1 MLVRFSRSFLFFG
14 SLASFTSP
22 VLLRAP
28 DAGNTRR
35 RKKNNIKMLFQ
46 HFCFNMRHSSCTLAT
61 QSSLVSGAVATGM
74 AIRVDA
80 DNVCET
86 HASAPAPHQHANAAS
101 PTVYQSSG
109 RAARS
114 YYVRRANH
122 VDADIAVNKL
132 LWWACSLFFFP
143 CASETVMTGSNGY
156 NSFMWDYSL
165 LHHKTTR
172 IIRKKSEFLQWV
184 FSSGG
189 LEVRSCIFL

>member
-1 MLVRFSRSFLFFG
+1 MISNTILRCLMLVRFSRSFLFLV
-14 SLASFTSP
+14 SLTSLTSP
-22 VLLRAP
+22 SFFVP
-28 DAGNTRR
+28 QTQEKPGEE
-35 RKKNNIKMLFQ
+35 KKRTHKMLFQ

-61 QSSLVSGAVATGM
+61 HSSLASVAVATGM
-74 AIRVDA
+74 AIRVEA

-132 LWWACSLFFFP
+132 LW
-143 CASETVMTGSNGY
+143 
-156 NSFMWDYSL
+156 
-165 LHHKTTR
+165 
-172 IIRKKSEFLQWV
+172 
-184 FSSGG
+184 
-189 LEVRSCIFL
+189 